1 MLEVS
6 PETVCF
12 FIDKAREFHAKEEV
26 VIPDMPDSPAEDWG
40 LQVLAD
46 HAEDSTLQEFKS
58 TFDDLEPDQQQQ
70 VVALLWMG
78 RGDFGVDEWEV
89 AVDEAREN
97 WTNET
102 AEYLIAHPMLA
113 DYLLEGLTLLGY
125 SCD

>member
-1 MLEVS
+1 MLDVS
-6 PETVCF
+6 SETVCF
-12 FIDKAREFHAKEEV
+12 FIDKAREFHSKEEV

-46 HAEDSTLQEFKS
+46 HAEDSTLQEFKT

-70 VVALLWMG
+70 VVALLWIG
-78 RGDFGVDEWEV
+78 RGDFDVAEWEV
-89 AVDEAREN
+89 AVEEAQDN
-97 WTNET
+97 WTTET

-113 DYLLEGLTLLGY
+113 DHLMEGLALLGY